1 VESGHRCGKF
11 CVSSGEVLTFPQDAE
26 GLISHAVNQAEH
38 FVQEGVGRWF
48 DTLLEAVEDY
58 EIVMADVRGS

>member
-1 VESGHRCGKF
+1 
-11 CVSSGEVLTFPQDAE
+11 
-26 GLISHAVNQAEH
+26 VNQAEH